1 MPPEIVAGLVE
12 QPQIDGGPTAHPELE
27 ADEIK
32 RLALRGVGAL
42 ILRSIGQRGMQMI
55 GNVLLARWL
64 APTTFGLYAIV
75 SFVIGIAGFLADL
88 GLGASLIQRRE
99 KLSEK
104 DLRTAFT
111 LSLVLNG
118 LIVVVLWALAGP
130 IVSAYGVSGSHA
142 TAVRVMSLSVL
153 FSSFTVIPTITL
165 ERSLR
170 FKQISVADLAGQMV
184 YLGVTVPLAFGYRA
198 PSHAETNADA
208 AVWIFVWGSL
218 ASRAVH
224 TAIMNLSSRWRPRIG
239 LDLRAMRTMLAFG
252 LPYQATGFVNAL
264 KDNFIPT
271 FVAAVAGATAVGYIT
286 WAVGMVTNALILLP
300 VVSRVTFPAYARL
313 QHDPEALRGAIES
326 SIKWVAATVFPATL
340 LIVALARQFVE
351 HVYGPKWAPGL
362 PSVYLL
368 SIPMLHAAYST
379 VMVSALYG
387 LGRARTVL
395 RLTVIWAIAGWGIG
409 VPLTLWLGEHGF
421 ALGMSIVSWMSIMT
435 VREMNKVIRVR
446 FVRTLA
452 KIFILAGIPAAI
464 IAVTA
469 RFVVTDGLS
478 LAAVALAG
486 GAVYLALLWVSGE
499 LADVKALLARRR
511 AAGGRPAETAAR
523 PAETAV
529 IEHA

>member
-1 MPPEIVAGLVE
+1 MPPEIVAGVVE

-27 ADEIK
+27 AEEVR

-42 ILRSIGQRGMQMI
+42 IVRSIGQRGLQMI

-88 GLGASLIQRRE
+88 GLGAALVQRRE
-99 KLSEK
+99 RLTER

-111 LSLVLNG
+111 LSLVMNALVVAA
-118 LIVVVLWALAGP
+118 LWIVAGP
-130 IVSAYGVSGSHA
+130 IVHAYGVSGAHV
-142 TAVRVMSLSVL
+142 TAVRVMALSVL
-153 FSSFTVIPTITL
+153 ASSFTAVPTIRL
-165 ERSLR
+165 ERELR
-170 FKQISVADLAGQMV
+170 FKQISIADLLGQV
-184 YLGVTVPLAFGYRA
+184 AYLGITVPLAFGYRA
-198 PSHAETNADA
+198 PSHAEANADA

-224 TAIMNLSSRWRPRIG
+224 ATVMNLTARWRPRLG
-239 LDLRAMRTMLAFG
+239 FHAATARRMLSFG
-252 LPYQATGFVNAL
+252 VPYQLNGFVNAL

-271 FVAAVAGATAVGYIT
+271 FIAFVAGATAVGYVT
-286 WAVGMVTNALILLP
+286 WAVGLVTNALILLP

-313 QHDPEALRGAIES
+313 QHDPEALRGAIEK

-340 LIVALARQFVE
+340 FLVALARQTVE

-368 SIPMLHAAYST
+368 SVPMLHAAYST

-395 RLTVIWAIAGWGIG
+395 RLTVIWAIAGWALG
-409 VPLTLWLGEHGF
+409 VPLTIWLGPHGF
-421 ALGMSIVSWMSIMT
+421 AAAMCVVSWLSILT
-435 VREMNKVIRVR
+435 VREMNKVVKVS
-446 FVRTLA
+446 FVPTVC
-452 KIFILAGIPAAI
+452 KIFVLAGIPAAI
-464 IAVTA
+464 VAGIA

-478 LAAVALAG
+478 LVLLATAG
-486 GAVYLALLWVSGE
+486 GLVYLGLMYAAGE
-499 LADVKALLARRR
+499 LADLRRMVARRKPAPATV
-511 AAGGRPAETAAR
+511 AAVAEAK
-523 PAETAV
+523 AV
-529 IEHA
+529 IEHV